1 MHSPVIEMESES
13 ISEDDQTIGNIPMKM
28 ATKDQVTDQ
37 NQTNKVRKG
46 ILIPFT
52 GKPSLKYQSKTFHPR
67 SILIC
72 CLMSLYMT

>member
-28 ATKDQVTDQ
+28 AIKDQVTDQ

-46 ILIPFT
+46 IL
-52 GKPSLKYQSKTFHPR
+52 KLLVK
-67 SILIC
+67 
-72 CLMSLYMT
+72 MTTSFYKL